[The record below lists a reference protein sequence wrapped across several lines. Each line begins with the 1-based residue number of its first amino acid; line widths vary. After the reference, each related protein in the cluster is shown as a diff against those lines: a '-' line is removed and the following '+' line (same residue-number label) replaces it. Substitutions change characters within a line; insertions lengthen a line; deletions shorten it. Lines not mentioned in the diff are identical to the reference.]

1 MKNLKKFSVIFVCI
15 LLALTSFVGVK
26 SLHKGDGGSVKEFYV
41 FESNVASLLSD
52 DKMQGIKLSS
62 ENATLESMVSSLG
75 LTPIESDEG
84 VSIKNNTTGENYQTF
99 ESSLNSSL
107 DGEIFR
113 DICNKL
119 GYVAFETFDGY
130 EIFSKYVLKRLIV
143 FGDIDETYGATKV
156 VSGYKNYNVLC
167 YENEFDT
174 KNAYNNLIAEGTEVY
189 VDSVIVA
196 QAETEGSYDYSND
209 RTWGAEAIEIGP
221 YRDYLDVNG
230 TDRDVVVAVVDSGI
244 NTSHSMFSGRIV
256 TDGNSNYVGTSY
268 YTTNY
273 TYSGYAFEDDDGHGT
288 HVSGIICD
296 LTPNNV
302 KILPIKVFDSTGH
315 GSTLAIFSALE
326 KIYEVYAPNYN
337 IACINMSLGCG
348 YYSYGYTEFKSIFSN
363 LRTDK
368 NILPIVAA
376 GNESDNTSNYLPAA
390 CENAVVV
397 SSLKQ
402 SGTTVLFDDS
412 YSNFG
417 SHVDVSAPGTRILS
431 AYIGSSNGVYA
442 NTYATLSGTS
452 MATPHVS
459 GVVALLCSDSS
470 YYQTTLPTYTA
481 NNIESLLY
489 ENAVDLGSSGFD
501 IFYGHG
507 MASLSNYSVE
517 KVDSKLS
524 FYDSGTLIDLSLS
537 YYSFEDSMLL
547 EIECEDPS
555 LSICYTTDGTIPSY
569 QASQTYTGSIGIL
582 ESTTVKAVG
591 YMLTDGVL
599 TKITEVFEVTL
610 FSANQPIED
619 YFEIDEY
626 GEITSYNGHFT
637 DLVIPD
643 TIDGIEVKS
652 ITPSLFKGSEL
663 VSVEIPS
670 SCTTLGGYVFQ
681 DCLSLEKVLAPGVEK
696 IYISAFRHCPNIEIV
711 SSSTLNDGEKGIYL
725 PKLQEALAYAFS
737 ANTALKSV
745 RLDGLT
751 TIGDALFYG
760 CSALSTCQIMNIT
773 TLSSACFYQ
782 CSSLQSFTIGE
793 KVESIGELAFYG
805 VADSIDL
812 KVHSSNTSFYA
823 DGTALYS
830 SNSLVYLYSRDGGTY
845 SVLSSIRLNGTL
857 SNIVTIE
864 PCSMMNLNLAELVI
878 PLTISSIGGNAVYE
892 SSIGT
897 LDYRAKSVSSSSYI
911 VEYEDGS
918 FGIALPFGGTYIQ
931 NLMIST
937 SSKKI
942 PERLFQGAYV
952 NNLHIE
958 STNTTYESGAFYCY
972 DLDNVYYDF
981 STSAT
986 STYVST
992 FLNTYAFIYSP
1003 DLFVKSAFDGFT
1015 ISSYVN
1021 YGLANNNYYVY
1032 STQNRAGVDFIEYNA
1047 MDSVHVYD
1055 GEAHN
1060 IYIDVDDSVA
1070 NYSISYGLTVG
1081 VYDIT
1086 DVAGIGDFVDISS
1099 ETPVYFKISADGY
1112 YDAYGSALL
1121 TIKEDNSDA
1130 TDIVITLEN
1139 QSSIYGNKVSV
1150 DDSLYSVNIHV
1161 DMSNVAIDI
1170 STEASHESDVGTY
1183 ALVGTVLNSGGY
1195 NITFVNA
1202 DYVIIQRSITIL
1214 VENQT
1219 GVYGDD
1225 VEVDQL
1231 YSISKG
1237 NLVNGDNLN
1246 ITLQTSATE
1255 TSDIGSYEID
1265 VVSVGN
1271 DNYDIDV
1278 IGGYYTIFARP
1289 ISFEIDDQTAIYGDV
1304 VIDGDKFSVYSGEI
1318 VNGDDLNIELYT
1330 VATNFSEVG
1339 TYYIYLNYGNKNYD
1353 VSYYAGKLE
1362 IQKRQV
1368 TIKLENQRMVYGGT
1382 YSRVQNEY
1390 EVTKGEIVNGDDLNI
1405 TLHSSIG
1412 QRSNVGEYE
1421 LFAVYSNA
1429 NYDASFITSVLTIDA
1444 RNISI
1449 KLDNQHSI
1457 YGGAIV
1463 LSSTDYV
1470 ITSGMLLDGDDLKL
1484 TLSTNAQEF
1493 SGVGEY
1499 EITATSDNKNY
1510 NCTITSGVYTVNKRE
1525 IVIKILNQTLE
1536 YSENMLIDQ
1545 NAYVITSGIL
1555 YDIDDLKIKIKTP
1568 DNVVEL
1574 MPGSTY
1580 ILEGEWDNKNYSV
1593 NFIDGELVIEEKPA
1607 NFFKSIPTY
1616 VIYGLIGIVLISG
1629 LLIFAR
1635 RKKPKEEDFS

>member
-1 MKNLKKFSVIFVCI
+1 MKNLKRFSIIFVCI
-15 LLALTSFVGVK
+15 LLALTSFVGIK
-26 SLHKGDGGSVKEFYV
+26 SLRKGDSGSVKEFYV
-41 FESNVASLLSD
+41 FENSVTGLLSD
-52 DKMQGIKLSS
+52 DKMQGVKLSS
-62 ENATLESMVSSLG
+62 ENATLENMVNSLG
-75 LTPIESDEG
+75 LTPIDSDEG
-84 VSIKNNTTGENYQTF
+84 ISIKNNTTGENYQTF
-99 ESSLNSSL
+99 KPSLNTSVDS
-107 DGEIFR
+107 EMFR
-113 DICNKL
+113 DICNEL
-119 GYVAFETFDGY
+119 GYVAFETSDGY

-143 FGDIDETYGATKV
+143 FGDIDESYGATNV
-156 VSGYKNYNVLC
+156 VSGYKNYNILS
-167 YENEFDT
+167 YDNEFDT
-174 KNAYNNLIAEGTEVY
+174 KNAYKKLIADGQEVY

-196 QAETEGSYDYSND
+196 QAEVEGSYDYSND
-209 RTWGAEAIEIGP
+209 RTWGAEAIEIGA

-230 TDRDVVVAVVDSGI
+230 TNRDVVVAVVDSGI

-273 TYSGYAFEDDDGHGT
+273 TYSGYSFEDDDGHGT

-326 KIYEVYAPNYN
+326 KIYEVYAPSYN

-348 YYSYGYTEFKSIFSN
+348 YYSYGYTEFKSIFSD
-363 LRTDK
+363 LRTNK

-402 SGTTVLFDDS
+402 SGTSVLFDDS

-417 SHVDVSAPGTRILS
+417 SHVDISAPGTRISS
-431 AYIGSSNGVYA
+431 AYIGASNGVYA

-459 GVVALLCSDSS
+459 GVVALLCSDAS

-481 NNIESLLY
+481 SNIESLLY
-489 ENAVDLGSSGFD
+489 ENALDLGSSGFD

-507 MASLSNYSVE
+507 MASLSNYTVE

-524 FYDSGTLIDLSLS
+524 FYDNGNLIDLGLS
-537 YYSFEDSMLL
+537 YYSFEDSMVL

-555 LSICYTTDGTIPSY
+555 LSICYTTDGSIPSY
-569 QASQTYTGSIGIL
+569 QTSQKYTGSIGIL

-591 YMLTDGVL
+591 YLLTDGVL

-626 GEITSYNGHFT
+626 GEITSYKGHFT

-652 ITPSLFKGSEL
+652 LTPSLFKGSEL
-663 VSVEIPS
+663 VSIELPN

-681 DCLSLEKVLAPGVEK
+681 DCLMLEKVIAPGVEK

-711 SSSTLNDGEKGIYL
+711 SSSALDDGEKGIYL
-725 PKLQEALAYAFS
+725 PKLQEALSYAFS

-760 CSALSTCQIMNIT
+760 CSALTICQIMNIT
-773 TLSSACFYQ
+773 TISSACFYQ
-782 CSSLQSFTIGE
+782 CSSLQGFTIGE
-793 KVESIGELAFYG
+793 KVESVGELAFYG

-812 KVHSSNTSFYA
+812 KVHSANTSFYA

-830 SNSLVYLYSRDGGTY
+830 SNSLVYLYNRDGGNY
-845 SVLSSIRLNGTL
+845 SVLSSIKLNGTL

-878 PLTISSIGGNAVYE
+878 PLTVSSIGGNAVYE

-911 VEYEDGS
+911 VQYEDGS

-937 SSKKI
+937 SSKKV

-986 STYVST
+986 STYVSK

-1003 DLFVKSAFDGFT
+1003 DLFVKTAFDGFT
-1015 ISSYVN
+1015 ISSYSN
-1021 YGLANNNYYVY
+1021 YGLTNNYYVY
-1032 STQNRAGVDFIEYNA
+1032 STKNRTGVEFIEYNA

-1060 IYIDVDDSVA
+1060 IYVDVDDSVT
-1070 NYSISYGLTVG
+1070 NYSISYGLSVG

-1086 DVAGIGDFVDISS
+1086 DVSGIENFVDISS

-1130 TDIVITLEN
+1130 TDIVITIEN
-1139 QSSIYGNKVSV
+1139 QSSIYGNQVSV
-1150 DDSLYSVNIHV
+1150 DDSLYSVNINV
-1161 DMSNVAIDI
+1161 DMSNVAIGI
-1170 STEASHESDVGTY
+1170 STDASNESDVGSY
-1183 ALVGTVLNSGGY
+1183 PLVGTVLNSGGY

-1202 DYVIIQRSITIL
+1202 DYVIIQRNITIL
-1214 VENQT
+1214 VESQT

-1225 VEVDQL
+1225 VEIKQL

-1237 NLVNGDNLN
+1237 NLVNGDALN
-1246 ITLQTSATE
+1246 ITLQTAANE
-1255 TSDIGSYEID
+1255 TSDVGSYDID

-1278 IGGYYTIFARP
+1278 VGGYYTIFARP
-1289 ISFEIDDQTAIYGDV
+1289 ITFDIEDQTAIYGDV
-1304 VIDGDKFSVYSGEI
+1304 NIDGDKFSVYSGEI
-1318 VNGDDLNIELYT
+1318 VNGDNLNIELYT
-1330 VATNFSEVG
+1330 VATNFSGVG
-1339 TYYIYLNYGNKNYD
+1339 IYYIYLNHDNQNYD
-1353 VSYYAGKLE
+1353 VSYYAGALE
-1362 IQKRQV
+1362 IQKREV
-1368 TIKLENQRMVYGGT
+1368 TIKLDNQRMVYGGT

-1390 EVTKGEIVNGDDLNI
+1390 AVVKGEIVNDDDLNI

-1412 QRSNVGEYE
+1412 QRSNVGDYE

-1429 NYDASFITSVLTIDA
+1429 NYDVSFITSVLTIDP

-1449 KLDNQHSI
+1449 KLDNQSSI
-1457 YGGAIV
+1457 YGGAII

-1484 TLSTNAQEF
+1484 TLSTTAQEF

-1510 NCTITSGVYTVNKRE
+1510 NCTITNGVYVVNKRE
-1525 IVIKILNQTLE
+1525 LVIKILNQTLE
-1536 YSENMLIDQ
+1536 YSENMVIDQ
-1545 NAYVITSGIL
+1545 TAYVITSGIL

-1568 DNVVEL
+1568 ANVVEL
-1574 MPGSTY
+1574 MPDTIY

-1593 NFIDGELVIEEKPA
+1593 NFIDGELVIEEA
-1607 NFFKSIPTY
+1607 QTSLFSSIPTY
-1616 VIYGLIGIVLISG
+1616 VIYGVIGIVLISG